1 MDEKL
6 LIDGCKRGESWAR
19 KELYE
24 FYAPLMMSVCMRYVN
39 NRETARDLL
48 QEGFIKVFTKF
59 HGFAGTGS
67 LGGWI
72 RRVFVTTALEYLRT
86 TDALKLSVNID
97 DTVNHPSHLDQSAL
111 DRISTDELLECVSQ
125 LPDGYRTVFNMY
137 AIEGFTHKEIA
148 EILGISEITSRTQ
161 FIRARNALQK
171 SVQSLMDEDHARQ
184 NRT

>member
-6 LIDGCKRGESWAR
+6 LIDGCKQGESWAR

-24 FYAPLMMSVCMRYVN
+24 IYAPLMMSVCMRYVN
-39 NRETARDLL
+39 NRETAKDLL
-48 QEGFIKVFTKF
+48 QEGFIKVYTKF
-59 HGFAGTGS
+59 HAFAGTGS

-86 TDALKLSVNID
+86 NDALKLSTSID
-97 DTVNHPSHLDQSAL
+97 DTGLHPVYMDESAL
-111 DRISTDELLECVSQ
+111 DRISTDELLHCIAQ

-148 EILGISEITSRTQ
+148 ELLGISEITSRTQ
-161 FIRARNALQK
+161 FIRARNTLQK
-171 SVQSLMDEDHARQ
+171 SVQSLMNEDHARQ